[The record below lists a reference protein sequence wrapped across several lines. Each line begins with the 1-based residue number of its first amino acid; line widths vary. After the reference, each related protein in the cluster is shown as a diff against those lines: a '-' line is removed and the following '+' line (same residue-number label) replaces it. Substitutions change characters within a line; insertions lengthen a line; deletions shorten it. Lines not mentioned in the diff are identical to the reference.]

1 MIFFFITSLLL
12 PDLYLFLSN
21 CQTFGIF
28 LKNSRGK
35 KAIGIK
41 RENCSTPYTFTNI
54 EVEFI
59 NNLIVIF
66 LEEMAKQYHLRRTTF
81 IRTKYLTFQN
91 FKTISTGFGKI
102 KDQKMEI
109 TFTLIRKFTVCT
121 MAKTE
126 LLYLKNVGA

>member
-1 MIFFFITSLLL
+1 M
-12 PDLYLFLSN
+12 
-21 CQTFGIF
+21 
-28 LKNSRGK
+28 
-35 KAIGIK
+35 
-41 RENCSTPYTFTNI
+41 
-54 EVEFI
+54 
-59 NNLIVIF
+59 VII

-91 FKTISTGFGKI
+91 FKTIRTGFGKI

-126 LLYLKNVGA
+126 LLYLKNVGAMQR